1 MSCESATTPYVT
13 HCPFRVIL
21 SRSEHNACHTILLL
35 VYVQLTRGAPLRP
48 FTSELRSTSLR
59 FRFFFSLFMR
69 SAVLLENSM
78 THDSDARRPW
88 HASTHTPG
96 PAHIRT
102 VPYFTTKTARVY
114 GIHGFLIGRVPRR
127 LPVEK
132 GRGGGRSITGL
143 RRALTA
149 TRTPE
154 QKSKFKKTYIAS
166 LIRPRVPRK
175 QLCAT
180 ALVASCHFFY
190 IYVCVAPSL
199 PLAGKYKK

>member
-1 MSCESATTPYVT
+1 MT

-59 FRFFFSLFMR
+59 FRFFFTLFMR
-69 SAVLLENSM
+69 SAVLL
-78 THDSDARRPW
+78 DARRPW

-102 VPYFTTKTARVY
+102 VPYFTTKTVRVY

-166 LIRPRVPRK
+166 VIRLRVPRK
-175 QLCAT
+175 RLCAT
-180 ALVASCHFFY
+180 ALVASCRFF